1 MINSRTITPRRLFSH
16 WEDVRQG
23 IKKLV
28 APLDSEALL
37 WQPEGSRASIDWIIR
52 HLATAEAFWIT
63 GTIRGDAFTPLRR
76 REFPTTAEVM
86 VAWDDIH
93 RRSLATLDNLTLE
106 QLFEEKRVVA
116 EPSPFAGQEL
126 TLHQIF
132 WIAVDHECH
141 HRGQIQMLLRL
152 MGREPNDRYLF

>member
-1 MINSRTITPRRLFSH
+1 MVILIICINRDSISKRRRRHGEVEIVINSRTITPRRLFSH

-63 GTIRGDAFTPLRR
+63 GTIRGEAFTPLRR
-76 REFPTTAEVM
+76 REF
-86 VAWDDIH
+86 
-93 RRSLATLDNLTLE
+93 
-106 QLFEEKRVVA
+106 
-116 EPSPFAGQEL
+116 
-126 TLHQIF
+126 
-132 WIAVDHECH
+132 
-141 HRGQIQMLLRL
+141 
-152 MGREPNDRYLF
+152 